1 MILLFNSP
9 NNVLS
14 FEIFEESRKTLN
26 KIFWAH

>member
-9 NNVLS
+9 NNALS
-14 FEIFEESRKTLN
+14 FEIFEALRKTLN